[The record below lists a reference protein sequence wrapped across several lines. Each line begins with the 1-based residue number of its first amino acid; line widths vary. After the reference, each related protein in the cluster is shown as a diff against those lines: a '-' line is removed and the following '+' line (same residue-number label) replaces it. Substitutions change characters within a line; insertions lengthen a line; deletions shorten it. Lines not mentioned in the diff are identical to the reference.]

1 MPVVKNKLVTSKP
14 RDNSTVAEEREI
26 TYPTLTA
33 DVCIDATAIT
43 ADDAKQLL
51 GWQEETEEIKF
62 GGAFMLKDSRDK
74 KIRCHNNLKN
84 RPLNLANLQ
93 TLKQEHLRRRWRF
106 NGEPIIVGK
115 TGLLLNGQHTLIAL
129 VLAAQEWE
137 DDREKW
143 GEYWDTAPTMAKLV
157 VSGVDESDEVVN
169 TMDTCKPRAL
179 WEVIYR
185 SEHFAHLKNHERK
198 VCARMADYAVRL
210 LWHRTGAGIDAF
222 APRRTHSE
230 SLGFV
235 TRHPRLLEAIRH
247 VYEENG
253 DENRIG
259 RYVSPGYAAGLCYLM
274 GCSTTDSADYR
285 SAAHPD
291 ESMLDWNQWDKACN
305 FIVLLASGGEET
317 EAVRKYLSER
327 IESGGA
333 SNAER
338 WAILANAWI
347 AYDESGKVTKHD
359 LELQITTT
367 PGGSSVLAEH
377 PTVGGIDLGDPSS
390 IDESKIAAKDP
401 SPEEIKA
408 RSKVVKSKSIKPI
421 TIKKAG
427 KFVPPDTG
435 SKAGADWAEGDKAW
449 VFSQDGEH
457 YFGTLDSEP
466 YICDDGVDR
475 VTITTEDGEEWEVD
489 ANDLRLN
496 RPKAE
501 PARPK
506 LKMPKTPSPKKSK
519 SVVTFKVGG
528 SAWAPSSDGEFW
540 QGKIVEI
547 NDQLKVAKL
556 RVVNGFQGAGN
567 VKTVPLSDLQN
578 KQPIN

>member
-1 MPVVKNKLVTSKP
+1 MPVVKSKP
-14 RDNSTVAEEREI
+14 VSSGSREKDAVAEEREI

-51 GWQEETEEIKF
+51 GWQEETEAVKF
-62 GGAFMLKDSRDK
+62 GGAFMLKDSRDR

-84 RPLNLANLQ
+84 RPLNLVNLQ

-115 TGLLLNGQHTLIAL
+115 TGLLLNGQHTLISL

-143 GEYWDTAPTMAKLV
+143 GEYWDAPPTMAKLV

-253 DENRIG
+253 DENCIG

-291 ESMLDWNQWDKACN
+291 ESMLDWSQWDKACN
-305 FIVLLASGGEET
+305 FIVMLASGGNET

-327 IESGGA
+327 IELGGA

-347 AYDESGKVTKHD
+347 AYDESGKIAKHD
-359 LELQITTT
+359 LELQINVT
-367 PGGSSVLAEH
+367 PGGSSVLTEH

-390 IDESKIAAKDP
+390 ADEAKIAAKDP

-408 RSKVVKSKSIKPI
+408 RSKAVKEKAIKP
-421 TIKKAG
+421 TTPKKAG
-427 KFVPPDTG
+427 KFVPPNAG
-435 SKAGADWAEGDKAW
+435 SKSGADWAEGDKAW
-449 VFSQDGEH
+449 VFAKDGDH
-457 YFGTLDSEP
+457 YFGTLASDP
-466 YICDDGVDR
+466 YLCDDDVER
-475 VTITTEDGEEWEVD
+475 TTVATEDGNEWEVD
-489 ANDLRLN
+489 VINLRLE
-496 RPKAE
+496 RPSSSAKT
-501 PARPK
+501 K
-506 LKMPKTPSPKKSK
+506 LKMPKARSSK
-519 SVVTFKVGG
+519 QSTKAASTFKIGN
-528 SAWAPSSDGEFW
+528 SAWAIDRDGESW

-567 VKTVPLSDLQN
+567 VRTVSLSDLQN
-578 KQPIN
+578 SQPIN